1 MTCKKKFQLSFC
13 LVGSDKNTKY
23 FHSRA
28 TQRYWRNKISGIYNS
43 IGRWCSQ
50 PDEIAKSLVDFDQ
63 NLFITSNLVICEKAL
78 NPIPNSVS
86 DEMNSLLLQAF
97 MEWKVLIALKQMVP
111 LKAPRPNDMPLL
123 FDQNSWSVVGSD
135 VSQTILSYLN
145 TAFLP
150 HPLNHTFLTLIPK
163 VKSLESVSDYRPI
176 RICNVLYKKISKVL
190 ANII

>member
-97 MEWKVLIALKQMVP
+97 MEWKVLIALNKWFH
-111 LKAPRPNDMPLL
+111 LKLL
-123 FDQNSWSVVGSD
+123 DPMICLFSLIKIVGVSWVVMSHKLFYPI
-135 VSQTILSYLN
+135 STQPFY
-145 TAFLP
+145 
-150 HPLNHTFLTLIPK
+150 LIP
-163 VKSLESVSDYRPI
+163 L
-176 RICNVLYKKISKVL
+176 
-190 ANII
+190 IILFSH

>member
-1 MTCKKKFQLSFC
+1 
-13 LVGSDKNTKY
+13 
-23 FHSRA
+23 
-28 TQRYWRNKISGIYNS
+28 
-43 IGRWCSQ
+43 
-50 PDEIAKSLVDFDQ
+50 
-63 NLFITSNLVICEKAL
+63 
-78 NPIPNSVS
+78 
-86 DEMNSLLLQAF
+86 
-97 MEWKVLIALKQMVP
+97 MVP
-111 LKAPRPNDMPLL
+111 LKAPGPNDMSPL
-123 FDQNSWSVVGSD
+123 FNQNSWSVVGSD

>member
-1 MTCKKKFQLSFC
+1 
-13 LVGSDKNTKY
+13 
-23 FHSRA
+23 
-28 TQRYWRNKISGIYNS
+28 
-43 IGRWCSQ
+43 
-50 PDEIAKSLVDFDQ
+50 
-63 NLFITSNLVICEKAL
+63 
-78 NPIPNSVS
+78 
-86 DEMNSLLLQAF
+86 MNSLLLQAF

-163 VKSLESVSDYRPI
+163 VKSLESVSDYQPI